1 MDSEINSFSKIFMN
15 QIVEPLDLFVAQFRT
30 TNKSIAT
37 KTKQLFLTADANA
50 QKIQSQSDQYLK
62 NLKNSEK
69 IVQSMEKTMKQ
80 IEKGSRSEYDLQH
93 AAEKSVEFKIAAEE
107 SLVVYKKLVEDSNK
121 YLDTFD
127 KEFKQLFE
135 DFDLNEE
142 SRVKYSRNSVG
153 QMIKQLSQFNQQQA
167 NTDKFNE
174 DKFKELENRIG
185 KTHKQNSYE
194 LMAKQVE

>member
-1 MDSEINSFSKIFMN
+1 
-15 QIVEPLDLFVAQFRT
+15 
-30 TNKSIAT
+30 
-37 KTKQLFLTADANA
+37 
-50 QKIQSQSDQYLK
+50 
-62 NLKNSEK
+62 
-69 IVQSMEKTMKQ
+69 MEKTMKQ